1 MKIGEKIRGIRDL
14 KGLSQEN
21 MAAMLGMSVR
31 GYGDIERGATDPPYS
46 RLKDIA
52 AKLGVSVA
60 DIENYGNTVSNFFD
74 QCNGNHINAGTNP
87 NQTNN
92 LTNYD
97 AREAQHLI
105 EKLQLELKLSQAEKQ
120 KAEIEVKYWQE
131 ISNNDKNG

>member
-74 QCNGNHINAGTNP
+74 QCNGTNVNTGPNHKP
-87 NQTNN
+87 NQTN
-92 LTNYD
+92 NYD
-97 AREAQHLI
+97 AREAKHLI

-120 KAEIEVKYWQE
+120 KAEIEVKYWQK
-131 ISNNDKNG
+131 ISNNDKND